1 MFGALVILE
10 ADCKCLILELVRQTL
25 AQSLTGAGV
34 VREAQVTSN
43 LGIMIIWRDRD
54 TSGIT
59 YHVLQES
66 LAGLFAQ
73 LDHHLSENHCNV
85 RESRTNKIEDYIS
98 VVLSVSNLSYVWQM

>member
-1 MFGALVILE
+1 MSHPLAGP
-10 ADCKCLILELVRQTL
+10 ADTGTEPHRRGCCQR
-25 AQSLTGAGV
+25 GAGNI
-34 VREAQVTSN
+34 EP
-43 LGIMIIWRDRD
+43 GDHDEGMRDRD

-85 RESRTNKIEDYIS
+85 RESRTNKIAIEDYIS
-98 VVLSVSNLSYVWQM
+98 VVLSFSNLSYVWQM